1 MTFFVSIT
9 EHFDPYFQLNLL
21 PNVFPNELFVSE
33 KEILSDLS
41 KLATNKTIRP
51 DGISH
56 KLLKE
61 FALEFSPII
70 KDIYNQSFVG
80 RVPTWLLENV
90 NYYTGFK
97 DLSPSRYQV
106 RPQTYGVNQLLS

>member
-1 MTFFVSIT
+1 MVHQFLNEGISDTADLSSNINEFFVSIT

-61 FALEFSPII
+61 FALEFSPIL

-80 RVPTWLLENV
+80 RVPT
-90 NYYTGFK
+90 
-97 DLSPSRYQV
+97 
-106 RPQTYGVNQLLS
+106 